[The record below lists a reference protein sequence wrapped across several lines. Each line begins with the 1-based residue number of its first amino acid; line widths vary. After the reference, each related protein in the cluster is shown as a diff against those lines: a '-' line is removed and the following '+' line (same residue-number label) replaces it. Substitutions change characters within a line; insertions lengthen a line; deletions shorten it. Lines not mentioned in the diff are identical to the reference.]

1 MPERNR
7 HGAVTAVL
15 IVFIVFA
22 ALSLLFNLSLGSTI
36 EESYP
41 DAPTWAPFMLVLL
54 NILMIVCL
62 VAVFRW
68 KRWGFYVYVG
78 VVVATFFLNLA
89 IGLSLGSALFGFV
102 GLAILYGVLQIGGQN
117 SAWSQLD

>member
-1 MPERNR
+1 M
-7 HGAVTAVL
+7 TAVL
-15 IVFIVFA
+15 IVFMVFA
-22 ALSLLFNLSLGSTI
+22 ALSLLFNLSLGSAI

-41 DAPTWAPFMLVLL
+41 DAPTWAPFMLVLP

-68 KRWGFYVYVG
+68 KRWGFYVG

-102 GLAILYGVLQIGGQN
+102 GLAILYGVLQIGGQD